1 MYAMFLSSWKSSET
15 RPAKS
20 DFEMILAARFLNKLR
35 IRGDEGISFFCA
47 ITLGHSKDVHQEAL
61 IIWLHA
67 GPLKSAIHNIHK
79 ADGSVTRATGPCP
92 HLAIPDELPGNPPA
106 HHEKESKHSNF
117 MTLEVSFLQTR
128 SHDLCLKLLR
138 NASCIGSR

>member
-1 MYAMFLSSWKSSET
+1 MFLSSWKSSET
-15 RPAKS
+15 
-20 DFEMILAARFLNKLR
+20 FEQQSPTTRDDDLAARFLNKLR
-35 IRGDEGISFFCA
+35 IRGDEGISFFCT

-61 IIWLHA
+61 IIWLHSR
-67 GPLKSAIHNIHK
+67 PLKSAIHDIHK

>member
-35 IRGDEGISFFCA
+35 IRGDEGISFFP

-67 GPLKSAIHNIHK
+67 RPLKSATHDIHK